1 MSILAEIKAI
11 RSGPGELRKFGITF
25 AVVGALIGGWL
36 LWKHRQEAEYTRH
49 YFFLGGGGVFLLL
62 GLLVPIVLK
71 PLQKVWMTLA
81 VLMGWVM
88 TRLILSLLFFIG
100 FTGMR
105 CLGTIFGNR
114 FLELKADPS
123 ATSYWIPRKT
133 QPPRTVQN
141 YERQF

>member
-1 MSILAEIKAI
+1 MSILQEIKDI
-11 RSGPGELRKFGITF
+11 RSGPKELRKFGITF
-25 AVVGALIGGWL
+25 AVVGAIIGSWL
-36 LWKHRQEAEYTRH
+36 LYKHRPAAPY
-49 YFFLGGGGVFLLL
+49 FLGGGGVFLLL
-62 GLLVPIVLK
+62 GLLVPVVLK

-88 TRLILSLLFFIG
+88 TRVILSLLFFIG

-105 CLGTIFGNR
+105 GLGTIFGHR
-114 FLELKADPS
+114 FLEKKADPS
-123 ATSYWIPRKT
+123 AATYWIPRKT

>member
-1 MSILAEIKAI
+1 MSILQEIKDI
-11 RSGPGELRKFGITF
+11 RSGPKELRKFGITF
-25 AVVGALIGGWL
+25 AAVGVVIGICL
-36 LWKHRQEAEYTRH
+36 LWKNRHVEAYTRH
-49 YFFLGGGGVFLLL
+49 FFFFGGGGVFLLL
-62 GLLVPIVLK
+62 GLLLEIALL

-88 TRLILSLLFFIG
+88 TRVILSLLFFIG

-105 CLGTIFGNR
+105 GLGTIFGHR
-114 FLELKADPS
+114 FLEKKADPS
-123 ATSYWIPRKT
+123 AATYWIPRKT